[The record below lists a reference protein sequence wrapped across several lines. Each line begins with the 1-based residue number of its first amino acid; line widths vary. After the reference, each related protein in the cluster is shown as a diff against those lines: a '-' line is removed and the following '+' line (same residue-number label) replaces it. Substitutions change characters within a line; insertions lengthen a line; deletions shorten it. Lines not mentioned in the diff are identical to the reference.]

1 MLYSL
6 LKLSIKVFQ
15 CGEQDRCTSATFCGY
30 SNSAELT
37 RVNRSATLKIGI
49 QTGTMTVSSELSS
62 SVLMNWE
69 CDYPLNKFK
78 PPKDYK
84 LAVVDTD
91 KNWVVERDQL
101 KDCKYL
107 SKLIASFEEV
117 YVWLEVKPVL
127 LIRKQK
133 EGAGFQNWHVDLAK
147 NGQTVYTICVNIG
160 LLDICT
166 DSGDID
172 YLDANDDAYAPD
184 IDVDDEDAKESYV
197 RDSECEDEQASL
209 GDKEGAA
216 KSVSVALSLEYFDD
230 KAYIDTIKDD
240 SKIRSSFP

>member
-1 MLYSL
+1 
-6 LKLSIKVFQ
+6 
-15 CGEQDRCTSATFCGY
+15 
-30 SNSAELT
+30 
-37 RVNRSATLKIGI
+37 
-49 QTGTMTVSSELSS
+49 MTVSSELSS

-117 YVWLEVKPVL
+117 YVWLEVKSVL

-133 EGAGFQNWHVDLAK
+133 VGTGFQNWHVDLAQ
-147 NGQTVYTICVNIG
+147 NGETVYTIYVNIG
-160 LLDICT
+160 LLDIHA
-166 DSGDID
+166 DSGDINYID
-172 YLDANDDAYAPD
+172 VNNGAYAPG
-184 IDVDDEDAKESYV
+184 IDVDDEEAKEPYV
-197 RDSECEDEQASL
+197 GESKCKDDQGCLSVTKKVLQSL
-209 GDKEGAA
+209 RLLHAVWNILMTKPILTPLKVILTTSFGCHFQET
-216 KSVSVALSLEYFDD
+216 VALR
-230 KAYIDTIKDD
+230 I
-240 SKIRSSFP
+240 SFWVDLKNLT